1 MRTQTIIFGSSTNSK
16 ITGMSQWDE
25 NLPSLP
31 NILLYLLLFVL
42 LVLRL
47 RRILILNSCVLPISI
62 TFEIQMLSSVRNKED
77 QQRLKVSSHIRYFFT
92 NLELKTFLSGQEHKE
107 RIIHASRRMDEV
119 VDEHEH
125 SLSGKHSF

>member
-77 QQRLKVSSHIRYFFT
+77 QQRLKVSSQIRYFFT

-125 SLSGKHSF
+125 SL